1 MNEKPKIHSRFTMLI
16 PTEDLDFLQDL
27 DAEDGTSV
35 VYHKPCLYDNENFTV
50 VLIEV
55 VSDNVYDGDLEVL
68 LNTYNGIVIHE
79 EWSNCFCMLED
90 DIDKIKDTF
99 GWNGGAECL
108 MGDMLTPEE
117 KLSIL
122 ERAQKK
128 LNTPGLI
135 YGKES
140 GSKSSWEN
148 LQLKK
153 EELFNDAYQKIRYG
167 NMGEGEIVW
176 WPNLIREYMNFS
188 FLIQSDDLDDEDEDE
203 DDTPS
208 RKPVYPNIPTPWE
221 DEDNYYYHDYE
232 WGDF

>member
-1 MNEKPKIHSRFTMLI
+1 MSEKPKIHSRFTMLI
-16 PTEDLDFLQDL
+16 PAEDLDFLQDL
-27 DAEDGTSV
+27 DAEDGTTV
-35 VYHKPCLYDNENFTV
+35 VYHKPCLFDNESFTV

-55 VSDNVYDGDLEVL
+55 ISNNVYDGDLEVL

-90 DIDKIKDTF
+90 DIDKIEDTF

-128 LNTPGLI
+128 VNA
-135 YGKES
+135 
-140 GSKSSWEN
+140 

-167 NMGEGEIVW
+167 NIGDGEIVW
-176 WPNLIREYMNFS
+176 WPNLIREFMNFS
-188 FLIQSDDLDDEDEDE
+188 FLIQSDDLDDEDEE
-203 DDTPS
+203 DTPS
-208 RKPVYPNIPTPWE
+208 TRKPVYPDIPSPWE
-221 DEDNYYYHDYE
+221 DEDNYYYHSYE